1 MINKKDAPE
10 PRRREDDI
18 WTYDE
23 ILISSTIV
31 TVVIGVIFL
40 ILGGL
45 RL

>member
-1 MINKKDAPE
+1 MINKKETPR

-40 ILGGL
+40 ILGELGV
-45 RL
+45 